1 MALQV
6 VWHQEQHQ
14 QAIKKQEVSNDFL
27 GSLWVHRCYQYYQV
41 VYLQASTEFEVVEEI
56 ASKNNLCGTT
66 IAKNWK
72 KQKKIK
78 KKQTK
83 NLDLVQPE
91 MALTKIYYSWWE

>member
-6 VWHQEQHQ
+6 VWHQEQLKNK
-14 QAIKKQEVSNDFL
+14 AIKKQEVSNDFL

-66 IAKNWK
+66 IAKY
-72 KQKKIK
+72 IK
-78 KKQTK
+78 KKKKIIMWKKK
-83 NLDLVQPE
+83 N
-91 MALTKIYYSWWE
+91 KKKK

>member
-6 VWHQEQHQ
+6 VWHQEQLKNK
-14 QAIKKQEVSNDFL
+14 AIKKQEVSNDFL

-72 KQKKIK
+72 KQKKTKK

-83 NLDLVQPE
+83 KPRFSSTWDGIN
-91 MALTKIYYSWWE
+91 